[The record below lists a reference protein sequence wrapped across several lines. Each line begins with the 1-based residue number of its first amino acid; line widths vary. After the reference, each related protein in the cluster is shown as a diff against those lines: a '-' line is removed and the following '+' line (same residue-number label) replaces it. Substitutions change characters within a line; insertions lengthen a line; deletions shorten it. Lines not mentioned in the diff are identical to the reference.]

1 MKKQDDELDE
11 LLMVIKGILRD
22 NWLESK
28 NVFRGK
34 DKAVDFIGKGFQK
47 DFKKLELFF
56 PENENENKN
65 NFNYFLIKKDL
76 KLFNF

>member
-22 NWLESK
+22 YWLESK

-65 NFNYFLIKKDL
+65 NFNYFLI
-76 KLFNF
+76 

>member
-22 NWLESK
+22 YWLESK

-65 NFNYFLIKKDL
+65 NFNYFLIIN
-76 KLFNF
+76 FNI